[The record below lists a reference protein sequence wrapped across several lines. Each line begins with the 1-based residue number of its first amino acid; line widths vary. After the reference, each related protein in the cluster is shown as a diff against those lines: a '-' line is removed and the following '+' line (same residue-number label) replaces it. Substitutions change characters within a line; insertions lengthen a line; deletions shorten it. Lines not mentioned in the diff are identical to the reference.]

1 MIAVIASV
9 VVVLYVLVPGGLFR
23 LITSFAFPV
32 KNQKTRT
39 QEFTFA
45 VLFCLMP
52 FCLTVILVWTVATW
66 PFPTNEDGLHRRLAY
81 RTVFVSLASDKQ
93 MDAALEAGT
102 YWSQANSVM
111 RRQIRFL
118 LWYYLL
124 VGLEAGYFSW
134 LARQYQREGKR
145 WRDWI
150 ARVAFRQS
158 ISEWAVLLTNFGSP
172 TRDAHIELDVLSTE
186 GVLYQ
191 GKLKDDFFNA
201 EGDLAGVLLSGAARF
216 DRDQYAAHRKADF
229 EAIVKL
235 FPQKPDH
242 LFTLNR
248 PEYWKF
254 IPGAD
259 VFYIPRERVSNI
271 NVRHVLPDPDVPKA
285 AEDRLISRNITGYII
300 ETPTTPATG

>member
-1 MIAVIASV
+1 
-9 VVVLYVLVPGGLFR
+9 VVVLYVLIPGGLFR

-45 VLFCLMP
+45 AVFCLAP

-66 PFPTNEDGLHRRLAY
+66 PFPT
-81 RTVFVSLASDKQ
+81 
-93 MDAALEAGT
+93 GT
-102 YWSQANSVM
+102 YWSHANSVM

-124 VGLEAGYFSW
+124 VGLEAAYFSW

-145 WRDWI
+145 LRDRI
-150 ARVAFRQS
+150 ARVAFRPS
-158 ISEWAVLLTNFGSP
+158 ISEWAVLLTNFGRP
-172 TRDAHIELDVLSTE
+172 TRGAHIELDVLSTE

-191 GKLKDDFFNA
+191 GKLKDYFFNA
-201 EGDLAGVLLSGAARF
+201 EGDLAGVLLSGASRF

-235 FPQKPDH
+235 FPQNPDH

-259 VFYIPRERVSNI
+259 LFYIPRERVSNI

-285 AEDRLISRNITGYII
+285 AEDRLIRRKITGYII
-300 ETPTTPATG
+300 ETPTTRATDIVETKPTESTGESGDV